1 MAALSAR
8 WFGSAFSYQASYDRL
23 WRLYKGDILMKGG
36 ENTDKADIVLQRAR
50 REGAISRSKA
60 IMIALCIYY
69 ILLSK

>member
-1 MAALSAR
+1 
-8 WFGSAFSYQASYDRL
+8 
-23 WRLYKGDILMKGG
+23 MKGG